1 MRDETVQKDI
11 LDTLY
16 FAAPFEDSLGMPSDW
31 TDTLRITLKQF
42 MRTFQQFN
50 VQDIVDY
57 MAEHH
62 LWEYSKDRLYVQLF
76 LLTIL
81 GHLRAY
87 GEKYE
92 KLPL

>member
-1 MRDETVQKDI
+1 MQKDI

-57 MAEHH
+57 MAENHPNE
-62 LWEYSKDRLYVQLF
+62 EYSKDRLYVQLF
-76 LLTIL
+76 LLTI
-81 GHLRAY
+81 
-87 GEKYE
+87 
-92 KLPL
+92 